1 MPAPAS
7 VRRQTKESNM
17 DGLLGGAQQAIAA
30 AILMFGI
37 VGAAGTTAAQTEQ
50 GVANFYCDQCQGRK
64 TASGEAFDK
73 NGLTAAHKK
82 LPFGTKVKVT
92 NVDNGKSVVVTV
104 NDRMGA
110 SSPAVIDV
118 TRRAADELDF
128 TKAGTAKGQGGSP
141 EVGDHRV
148 RCRKA
153 VTARTSLSGCSYG
166 SMWPASPIT
175 STRACGI
182 SVCQRS
188 A

>member
-1 MPAPAS
+1 
-7 VRRQTKESNM
+7 M

-50 GVANFYCDQCQGRK
+50 GVANFYGDQFQGKK

-104 NDRMGA
+104 NDRMAA
-110 SSPAVIDV
+110 SNPAVIDV

-128 TKAGTAKGQGGSP
+128 VKAGKAKVKVDVQ
-141 EVGDHRV
+141 
-148 RCRKA
+148 K
-153 VTARTSLSGCSYG
+153 
-166 SMWPASPIT
+166 
-175 STRACGI
+175 
-182 SVCQRS
+182 
-188 A
+188 